1 MAAPGYTVSD
11 ITTVSKTGWYLLK
24 CSMALEAV
32 ESIVM
37 SQQDSTG
44 IASFSLLIKPGR
56 EAHRVVYLRAHRGYR
71 LSVKAAKDKGSL
83 PDNQLYCSL
92 QHISVADGWYRLW
105 LRVRNLLPEWREVS
119 FPFFWVKVARRAA
132 ARRCPPRVV
141 ALQLYEMTWSHYGQV
156 EDYSRWIE
164 EQEPALQKS
173 RRVDQLRVEDRALS
187 AKVCFL
193 LPLASGSG
201 FNGLKQ
207 TLNSLSG
214 LSSDDWRCIVLVAC
228 QQGEVCEDVQEVR
241 SLLVSSGLPS
251 KHTDLLI
258 VAEGGLD
265 EILDSGLELMIGQV
279 SDAWVLPLLPGDQI
293 APECVEW
300 LSRTVKQAPNCSV
313 IVADEDRLAVDGRR
327 IKPYFKTAWKLD
339 AFLSGTGTGR
349 AVLIKVGLLKQAG
362 GFALGMEGELPLDAL
377 LYGLM
382 LKLSAHVDLSASSR
396 NLPVVLLHVAESA
409 DQHSAVFKAKVVNSW
424 LETRQYS
431 AEATP
436 VSGRS
441 VRVRWE
447 VRAPEPMASLLV
459 PTRDHVEIL
468 QPCIESVLQR
478 TDYPSFEVIILD
490 NQSNC
495 PQTLAYLKEVC
506 LRDSRVRVLRWDN
519 PFNFAAINNFGA
531 RHANGSILALVN
543 NDIEPL
549 NSDWLTEMVSQACRP
564 DIGCVGA
571 KLYYPNGRIQHSGVV
586 LGVGGVAGH
595 VDRFAAGNSAG
606 YQQRL
611 LRVQNISAV
620 TAACLVVRKEL
631 FECVGGMNEQ
641 QLAVNYNDV
650 DLCLKIQALGYRNL
664 WTPFAELI
672 HHESVSRG
680 TDRSPGKR
688 ARAQNEAAY
697 MHRTWGHLLDR
708 DPAYNPN
715 LTLVHEDFSLRVS
728 GDCMGQLSTRY
739 P

>member
-1 MAAPGYTVSD
+1 
-11 ITTVSKTGWYLLK
+11 
-24 CSMALEAV
+24 MALEAV

-44 IASFSLLIKPGR
+44 IASFSLLIRPGR
-56 EAHRVVYLRAHRGYR
+56 EAQRVVYLLANTSYR
-71 LSVKAAKDKGSL
+71 LSLRTANDKASL
-83 PDNQLYCSL
+83 PDNQLCCSL

-119 FPFFWVKVARRAA
+119 FPFFLVKVAGRAVNLKCLPSTA
-132 ARRCPPRVV
+132 
-141 ALQLYEMTWSHYGQV
+141 ALQLYETTWSHYTQV
-156 EDYSRWIE
+156 KDYSRWIE
-164 EQEPALQKS
+164 EQEPALQK
-173 RRVDQLRVEDRALS
+173 RRRANQPGVENTTLS
-187 AKVCFL
+187 AKVYFL
-193 LPLASGSG
+193 LPLASGSCLD
-201 FNGLKQ
+201 GLRK
-207 TLNSLSG
+207 TLTSLEQ
-214 LSSDDWRCIVLVAC
+214 LSSDNWRCILLLARKGDET
-228 QQGEVCEDVQEVR
+228 GEDEQKIR
-241 SLLVSSGLPS
+241 SLLVSSVVLS
-251 KHTDLLI
+251 QQVDLLL
-258 VAEGGLD
+258 VAEGALG
-265 EILDSGLELMIGQV
+265 EILNTGLELQV
-279 SDAWVLPLLPGDQI
+279 IQAPESWVFPLLLGDRV
-293 APECVEW
+293 ASECVEW
-300 LSRTVKQAPNCSV
+300 LSRTVQQAPDCSV
-313 IVADEDRLAVDGRR
+313 IVADEDRLTVDGRR
-327 IKPYFKTAWKLD
+327 IKPCFKTAWNLD

-349 AVLIKVGLLKQAG
+349 AVLIKASLLQQAG

-447 VRAPEPMASLLV
+447 VRAPEPMVSLLV

-495 PQTLAYLKEVC
+495 PQTLAYLKEAC

-595 VDRFAAGNSAG
+595 VDRFAVGNSTG
-606 YQQRL
+606 YKQRL

-620 TAACLVVRKEL
+620 TAACLAVRKDL
-631 FECVGGMNEQ
+631 FDRVGGMNEL

-680 TDRSPGKR
+680 TDRSPSKR
-688 ARAQNEAAY
+688 VRAQNEAAY

-728 GDCMGQLSTRY
+728 DDCMRQLSTRY